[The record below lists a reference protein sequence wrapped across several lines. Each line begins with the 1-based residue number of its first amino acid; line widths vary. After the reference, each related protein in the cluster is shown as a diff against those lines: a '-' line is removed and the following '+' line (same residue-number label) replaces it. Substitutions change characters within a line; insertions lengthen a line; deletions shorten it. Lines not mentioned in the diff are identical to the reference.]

1 MKTFMNKILSRR
13 LLLILTLL
21 ATIFFSF
28 VTFELN
34 VLPLKYYIPM
44 VVILLLFALL
54 LYFIEKDKND
64 NHPIKV
70 AFFKLVNIILAVALV
85 FGSLSILKGSDFLA
99 SITNGGVQS
108 VEIDVAVLKSSSY
121 DKLASL
127 KGKNFGAN
135 TSMGALD
142 INKSET
148 IIEDEIGDIKVT
160 SYKTNNEVINA
171 LKNHEI
177 EAMIVKEVELDS
189 LNDIEKDFTDQ
200 IRIIKKIQI
209 KKPRINANSAK
220 VTKEPFHILISG
232 TDKSGPIDTFALSD
246 VNMIATINP
255 TTKQV
260 LLTSIPRD
268 YFVDIVG
275 MDGVSGKDKL
285 THSAKGGMNCTM
297 DTIENFMGIDFNY
310 YAKFNF
316 TSFINVVDA
325 LGGITVKVPKYRVI
339 GRDDGVFVT
348 KKGHYTI
355 KPGVNHF
362 NAKQALSFVR
372 ERKAF
377 VEGDAIRG
385 KNQMLMLKA
394 ILKKCCSASIITKM
408 DKVFES
414 LSSSFETNM
423 SAQEIKSLINM
434 QIDDMASW
442 DVQTYHLDGDASKRT
457 SQLATVGDVTKFNK
471 DGVFIT
477 LPDQQSIDKAK
488 EYIQLVMK
496 NEIVKVEED

>member
-127 KGKNFGAN
+127 KGKSFGAN

-189 LNDIEKDFTDQ
+189 LNDIEKD
-200 IRIIKKIQI
+200 
-209 KKPRINANSAK
+209 
-220 VTKEPFHILISG
+220 L
-232 TDKSGPIDTFALSD
+232 
-246 VNMIATINP
+246 
-255 TTKQV
+255 
-260 LLTSIPRD
+260 
-268 YFVDIVG
+268 
-275 MDGVSGKDKL
+275 
-285 THSAKGGMNCTM
+285 
-297 DTIENFMGIDFNY
+297 
-310 YAKFNF
+310 
-316 TSFINVVDA
+316 
-325 LGGITVKVPKYRVI
+325 
-339 GRDDGVFVT
+339 
-348 KKGHYTI
+348 
-355 KPGVNHF
+355 
-362 NAKQALSFVR
+362 
-372 ERKAF
+372 
-377 VEGDAIRG
+377 
-385 KNQMLMLKA
+385 
-394 ILKKCCSASIITKM
+394 
-408 DKVFES
+408 
-414 LSSSFETNM
+414 
-423 SAQEIKSLINM
+423 SLIH
-434 QIDDMASW
+434 I
-442 DVQTYHLDGDASKRT
+442 
-457 SQLATVGDVTKFNK
+457 
-471 DGVFIT
+471 
-477 LPDQQSIDKAK
+477 
-488 EYIQLVMK
+488 
-496 NEIVKVEED
+496 

>member
-1 MKTFMNKILSRR
+1 MNKILSRR

-85 FGSLSILKGSDFLA
+85 LVHFQFKRLRFFSEYYKWRR
-99 SITNGGVQS
+99 QS

-127 KGKNFGAN
+127 KGKSFGAN

-232 TDKSGPIDTFALSD
+232 LISQD
-246 VNMIATINP
+246 
-255 TTKQV
+255 
-260 LLTSIPRD
+260 LLIH
-268 YFVDIVG
+268 
-275 MDGVSGKDKL
+275 L
-285 THSAKGGMNCTM
+285 
-297 DTIENFMGIDFNY
+297 
-310 YAKFNF
+310 
-316 TSFINVVDA
+316 
-325 LGGITVKVPKYRVI
+325 
-339 GRDDGVFVT
+339 
-348 KKGHYTI
+348 HY
-355 KPGVNHF
+355 
-362 NAKQALSFVR
+362 
-372 ERKAF
+372 
-377 VEGDAIRG
+377 
-385 KNQMLMLKA
+385 LML
-394 ILKKCCSASIITKM
+394 I
-408 DKVFES
+408 
-414 LSSSFETNM
+414 
-423 SAQEIKSLINM
+423 
-434 QIDDMASW
+434 
-442 DVQTYHLDGDASKRT
+442 
-457 SQLATVGDVTKFNK
+457 
-471 DGVFIT
+471 
-477 LPDQQSIDKAK
+477 
-488 EYIQLVMK
+488 
-496 NEIVKVEED
+496 